1 MSTLAPDQI
10 ALVNELE
17 PVAAQLLDKHLA
29 SAKEWFPHE
38 LVPWSRGRDFEPG
51 ETWDPNEVQ
60 LDPAVRSS
68 LFVNLLTEDNLPYY
82 FRTIESMFGR
92 DSAWGTWVRRWTAE
106 EGRHSIVLR
115 DYLTVTRMLDPVAL
129 ERARMQQVEGGEV
142 PDPDY
147 ATDGIVY
154 VTLQEL
160 ATRIAHHNT
169 GKLIDDKAGY
179 EVMKRVAA
187 DENRH
192 HLFYRDLGTAAIAI
206 DPSAMVI
213 AMERQVREFE
223 MPGTGIVDFEA
234 HALAIARVG
243 IYDFTVHHDSVLVPV
258 ILRHWDV
265 ENIEGLSPEAEEART
280 KLLKRMERIARVGRR
295 FDSRRAE
302 ARAIE
307 VEAGAAEPSLVTAG

>member
-1 MSTLAPDQI
+1 MHPPALLA
-10 ALVNELE
+10 ELE
-17 PVAAQLLDKHLA
+17 PVVADLLDRHLA
-29 SAKEWFPHE
+29 QSKEWFPHE

-51 ETWDPNEVQ
+51 VDWDPAEVE
-60 LDPAVRSS
+60 LSPAVRSS

-82 FRTIESMFGR
+82 FRTIEALFGR
-92 DSAWGTWVRRWTAE
+92 DTAWGTWARRWTAE

-129 ERARMQQVEGGEV
+129 ERARMQQVEKGEV
-142 PDPDY
+142 PDPDVV
-147 ATDGIVY
+147 TDGIVY

-169 GKLIDDKAGY
+169 GKLLDDKAGY

-192 HLFYRDLGTAAIAI
+192 HLFYRDLGTAALEL

-213 AMERQVREFE
+213 SMERQVRDFE
-223 MPGTGIVDFEA
+223 MPGTGIADFEA
-234 HALAIARVG
+234 HAFAIAKAG
-243 IYDFTVHHDSVLVPV
+243 IYDFTVHHDNVLVPV

-265 ENIEGLSPEAEEART
+265 ESLEGLTPEAEEART
-280 KLLKRMERIARVGRR
+280 KMLKRMERIARVGRR
-295 FDSRRAE
+295 FSAKRDE
-302 ARAIE
+302 
-307 VEAGAAEPSLVTAG
+307 AAEGELVGASS